1 MHVLPGDP
9 TELMLAGAEG
19 GSISKERLNQIRSNL
34 GLDRPLHIQYA
45 DFVINA
51 LQGDLGESIRYRMP
65 VVDILLEKFPY
76 TLRISFLGLLVAI
89 VVGIS
94 TGFLAALYKDTWID
108 STFMT
113 ISLIGVSMPIFWL
126 GLLSILLFSFNMK
139 LLPAS
144 GATSIVNDILPAATL
159 GFVSSGLISRLFRN
173 NLIEVFNQDYI
184 RTAWAKGL
192 PGRLI
197 YWKHS
202 IKNAL
207 IPVITI
213 LGLQFGNMLAGAV
226 VTETV
231 FSRPGIGRLLVNGIL
246 WKDYP
251 LVQGTILFVA
261 STYVIV
267 NYLVDITYAYIN
279 PKIKYK

>member
-1 MHVLPGDP
+1 M
-9 TELMLAGAEG
+9 
-19 GSISKERLNQIRSNL
+19 R
-34 GLDRPLHIQYA
+34 
-45 DFVINA
+45 
-51 LQGDLGESIRYRMP
+51 
-65 VVDILLEKFPY
+65 
-76 TLRISFLGLLVAI
+76 
-89 VVGIS
+89 
-94 TGFLAALYKDTWID
+94 
-108 STFMT
+108 
-113 ISLIGVSMPIFWL
+113 
-126 GLLSILLFSFNMK
+126 
-139 LLPAS
+139 
-144 GATSIVNDILPAATL
+144 
-159 GFVSSGLISRLFRN
+159 FVSSGLISRLFRN
-173 NLIEVFNQDYI
+173 GLIEVFNQDYI

-192 PGRLI
+192 PGKLV

-202 IKNAL
+202 LKNAL

-267 NYLVDITYAYIN
+267 NYLVDVTYAYIN
-279 PKIKYK
+279 PKIKYQ